1 MSSKKALAMTKPRLA
16 HSSKVEVKIRDSDR
30 RQNKSAANEFKKRK
44 I

>member
-1 MSSKKALAMTKPRLA
+1 MSSKKALAMTNPRLA

-30 RQNKSAANEFKKRK
+30 RQNKSAANWFNIRK